1 MNRGGMPP
9 FRAGAITIVLIAV
22 AVYFGFTKSNPFAD
36 PFVLKAAFKDAGS
49 LNKNARVRVAGV
61 EIGVVESVKP
71 LGDGGPGA
79 LVTMRI
85 KEDGLPIREDATIKV
100 RPRIFLEGNYFVDIE
115 PGSPSAS
122 PVKDGATI
130 PVSQTAAPV
139 ALGQVLSTLQ
149 NDTRQSLREVFD
161 ELGRAFEG
169 GGAEGLNGAIKHWEP
184 AFRDSAIVNEATLG
198 TRRGDLSGYIAS
210 AGAVAAAL
218 DRDPAAL
225 KGLITD
231 FGITADALADQE
243 QRLEQGIGLLDDTL
257 IVARSSL
264 AELDVAL
271 PSLRR
276 LARELRPA
284 ARAAR
289 PALDAL
295 LPLVKQLRGLV
306 SDRELRG
313 LVRDLRPTV
322 PSLVRLTQGGVA
334 LQEQARRLSSCQVN
348 VVLPTTTSRI
358 VDEAIPTN
366 GKVFEEAPKGLPGL
380 AGESRSFDAHGQ
392 YTKTLAQTANFAYLL
407 PGGRFFATTKPVQ
420 GVNPPKPAK
429 VPAFRN
435 DVPCETQEPPDLR
448 STPGAAPAA
457 IRVDHSSPAAIER
470 RETSTAVA
478 VSALRRVLKA
488 TGMDDEFR
496 VAETPLTAAQLR
508 SLPRAKDSR

>member
-1 MNRGGMPP
+1 MSNL
-9 FRAGAITIVLIAV
+9 RAGAIAIVLIVV
-22 AVYFGFTKSNPFAD
+22 ATYFGFTKSNPFAD
-36 PFVLKAAFKDAGS
+36 PFVLRAAFKDAGS

-85 KEDGLPIREDATIKV
+85 KEHGLPIREDATVKV

-115 PGSPSAS
+115 PGSPSA
-122 PVKDGATI
+122 PAVKDGATI

-139 ALGQVLSTLQ
+139 ALGQVLATLQ
-149 NDTRQSLREVFD
+149 DDTRQSLREVFD

-169 GGAEGLNGAIKHWEP
+169 GGAEGLNGAIKHWAP
-184 AFRDSAIVNEATLG
+184 AFRDSSVVNEATLG
-198 TRRGDLSGYIAS
+198 TMQNDLSGYIAS
-210 AGAVAAAL
+210 AGAVSAAL
-218 DRDPAAL
+218 DRDPEAL

-231 FGITADALADQE
+231 FATTADALADQE
-243 QRLEQGIGLLDDTL
+243 QRLGQGIGLLDDTL
-257 IVARSSL
+257 VVARGAL
-264 AELDVAL
+264 AQVDVAL

-276 LARELRPA
+276 LVGALRPA

-289 PALDAL
+289 PALDAA
-295 LPLVKQLRGLV
+295 LPLVRQLRSLV
-306 SDRELRG
+306 SDAELRG

-322 PSLVRLTQGGVA
+322 PSLVRLAEGGVP
-334 LQEQARRLSSCQVN
+334 LQEQARLLASCQVN
-348 VVLPTTTSRI
+348 VVLPTTNAKI
-358 VDEAIPTN
+358 VDEAIPTK
-366 GKVFEEAPKGLPGL
+366 GKVYEEAPKGLPGL

-407 PGGRFFATTKPVQ
+407 PGGRFFATTKPLQ

-429 VPAFRN
+429 VPPFRN

-448 STPGAAPAA
+448 SRPAAPPAA
-457 IRVDHSSPAAIER
+457 IRIDHFAPAAVER
-470 RETSTAVA
+470 RIASTKRAVT
-478 VSALRRVLKA
+478 ALRGILKA

-496 VAETPLTAAQLR
+496 VADTPLTPAQLKQ
-508 SLPRAKDSR
+508 LPRAKDSR